1 MTMPTSS
8 PPQPA
13 AAPPSSAS
21 VPHASCL
28 VPSSAS
34 TVWPST
40 RFYWS
45 ILELPS
51 GAARRIRPGPLP
63 PGLRPQFE
71 EDVPEPESA
80 LADLHAVCTP
90 IDDER
95 LLVCAASNAALQQLS
110 ADTLA
115 LTPSLSDLPAFIRDD
130 RSHTPSSGSDDDL
143 APGTDLGNS
152 AASTTARL
160 NLLVGAHEPL
170 IFRRARARR
179 TSLALVTFFLC
190 AAIASFGLNQRAAR
204 DRATAAEHSRRAHD
218 LAASLSRGISPAD
231 LPALIGRA
239 RQSAAAAAKITEPA
253 DAAAPLAALLTSWPT
268 AQAANVQSI
277 NAAGEVIAIALT
289 IEGDSAA
296 ADFLRT
302 FAAPRGW
309 RLEEPRLTALG
320 PTMTRLA
327 RPNSDGELSPIPVL
341 TRINLTLRR
350 SPPLPHPAPL
360 AAAPTRAEVLP

>member
-1 MTMPTSS
+1 MTATATTPVPSS
-8 PPQPA
+8 P
-13 AAPPSSAS
+13 AS
-21 VPHASCL
+21 MPHASCL
-28 VPSSAS
+28 MPSSTS
-34 TVWPST
+34 TIWPST

-63 PGLRPQFE
+63 TGLRPQFE

-90 IDDER
+90 IDGDR

-115 LTPSLSDLPAFIRDD
+115 LTPDTSDLPAFISGED
-130 RSHTPSSGSDDDL
+130 GSD
-143 APGTDLGNS
+143 S
-152 AASTTARL
+152 AITQL
-160 NLLVGAHEPL
+160 NLLVGAHEPAT
-170 IFRRARARR
+170 FRRARGRR
-179 TSLALVTFFLC
+179 SSLASFTFILC
-190 AAIASFGLNQRAAR
+190 ATLASFGLHQRAAR
-204 DRATAAEHSRRAHD
+204 DRATAAEQSARAQE
-218 LAASLSRGISPAD
+218 LAASLGRGITPAD
-231 LPALIGRA
+231 LTALVGRA
-239 RQSAAAAAKITEPA
+239 RQSAAAAAKITEPV
-253 DAAAPLAALLTSWPT
+253 DAAAPLAALLAAWPT

-296 ADFLRT
+296 ADFLRA
-302 FAAPRGW
+302 FAAPEGW
-309 RLEEPRLTALG
+309 TLEEPRLTALG
-320 PTMTRLA
+320 PTMTRYP

-350 SPPLPHPAPL
+350 GTPTPRSAPI
-360 AAAPTRAEVLP
+360 AADPSRTEAAP